1 MLERS
6 SARLVVVDDDEATLR
21 LVATIVKASGF
32 GEPLL
37 ARTGHEGLKLAAQAD
52 IVILDHQL
60 PDGTGLDFLPALQS
74 CETRP
79 SVVLITAHGN
89 ESVAAQAL
97 RLGAEDYL
105 IKDPSLPALLPE
117 VLERLRRNRALRE
130 ALAAAERDLVHAERL
145 AAIGQL
151 NVTLH
156 HNINNPL
163 MAASAETELLLAAG
177 TNLSEPQRES
187 LHSIKAALLQIHEIL
202 QRVGNLRHDRTA
214 EYLEGV
220 SMIDL
225 SRRTMPHAIH
235 RGEAVLHMQD
245 EDTARVL
252 SLLLKH
258 AGFTVTRVKNRQ
270 ELEVSSARFGL
281 ALVVVAGSPEG
292 PGVDPL
298 GGFRPGELKT
308 YTLVA
313 LVAGDGS
320 AARAAGA
327 DHVISLPFDPGTF
340 TQDVLA
346 IMKG

>member
-1 MLERS
+1 MSERS
-6 SARLVVVDDDEATLR
+6 TPRVVVVDDDEATLR
-21 LVATIVKASGF
+21 LVATIASASGF

-37 ARTGHEGLKLAAQAD
+37 ARTGREGLRLAEQAD

-74 CETRP
+74 CESRP
-79 SVVLITAHGN
+79 SIVLITAHGN

-105 IKDPSLPALLPE
+105 IKDPSLPALLPQ

-156 HNINNPL
+156 HTINNPL

-177 TNLSEPQRES
+177 ETLSEPQRES
-187 LHSIKAALLQIHEIL
+187 LQAIKTALLQIRDIL
-202 QRVGNLRHDRTA
+202 LRVGNLRHDRTA
-214 EYLEGV
+214 QYLEGV

-225 SRRTMPHAIH
+225 SRRTMPQPVL
-235 RGEAVLHMQD
+235 RGDAVLYMQD

-258 AGFTVTRVKNRQ
+258 AGFTVTRAKNRQ
-270 ELEVSSARFGL
+270 ELEISAARFGM
-281 ALVVVAGSPEG
+281 ALVVLAGSPGG
-292 PGVDPL
+292 PGADPL

-313 LVAGDGS
+313 LVAGDG
-320 AARAAGA
+320 APAREAGA
-327 DHVISLPFDPGTF
+327 DHIISLPFDPGTF
-340 TQDVLA
+340 TQDLLA
-346 IMKG
+346 VMKG